1 MLSHCRRPPRDFTL
15 RDQSQFPGSNRK
27 LHSLR
32 RRHLLEDNAVRC
44 VSILLLAVQAA
55 IAQSGTASIQGT
67 VLDAKTQKP
76 VPAAWVV
83 AIRAGTPPFTGNTK
97 SGGDGAF
104 LIQGLT
110 AGSYSLCVQVEGDQ
124 YLNPCQWS
132 GSPTTVT
139 LTSGQAASGIPL
151 RLTTASVLSI
161 QVQDPQRFLNQ
172 TTKDGRR
179 PDFSVGVS
187 GPKGLYYPAH
197 ASARPAGAGRFPG
210 GGSGYTYRLAVPRD
224 TALSLH
230 IASHDLKLGDSTG
243 AALPASAS
251 NQAFQHATGDPN
263 PKVFAFTV
271 LGLLP

>member
-124 YLNPCQWS
+124 YL
-132 GSPTTVT
+132 
-139 LTSGQAASGIPL
+139 
-151 RLTTASVLSI
+151 
-161 QVQDPQRFLNQ
+161 
-172 TTKDGRR
+172 
-179 PDFSVGVS
+179 
-187 GPKGLYYPAH
+187 
-197 ASARPAGAGRFPG
+197 
-210 GGSGYTYRLAVPRD
+210 
-224 TALSLH
+224 AL
-230 IASHDLKLGDSTG
+230 
-243 AALPASAS
+243 
-251 NQAFQHATGDPN
+251 
-263 PKVFAFTV
+263 
-271 LGLLP
+271 